1 MKITARF
8 NIHAAAIVA
17 ALCIFSSASVATA
30 QTFENGGKLLLTRGV
45 STVGGAAG
53 GGIVPW
59 ALITGNETD
68 RGIGGAA
75 SATYIDLPDYT
86 VHSVSASAGFYNRLE
101 LSYAHQILNTGDT
114 GTALGIGQGAEFKQ
128 DIIGAKVR
136 VFGDAVFDQ
145 DKWLPQ
151 MAVGLTYKSADQSA
165 LLGALGA
172 EDSDGVEAYVS
183 ATKIILSESLL
194 LGGTLR
200 YTGANQNGLLGFG
213 GQNAPSMNPE
223 VSLGYLVSRRL
234 LIGGE
239 YRVKPNNLA
248 FAEED
253 DWLDIFAAY
262 AINDNMTA
270 TVAYADLGSI
280 ATFDEQRG
288 LYLSLQ
294 LGF

>member
-1 MKITARF
+1 MKRTQRL
-8 NIHAAAIVA
+8 NLLTAAIA
-17 ALCIFSSASVATA
+17 AILCILRSAPLATA

-45 STVGGAAG
+45 STVGGSAG

-68 RGIGGAA
+68 RGICGAA

-86 VHSVSASAGFYNRLE
+86 VHAVSASAGFYNRLE
-101 LSYAHQILNTGDT
+101 LSYAHQVLDTGDT
-114 GTALGIGQGAEFKQ
+114 GAALGIGQGAEFKQ
-128 DIIGAKVR
+128 NIIGAKVR
-136 VFGDAVFDQ
+136 VLGDAVFDQ

-151 MAVGLTYKSADQSA
+151 MAVGLVYKSADKSA

-194 LGGTLR
+194 LNGTVR
-200 YTGANQNGLLGFG
+200 YTDANQNGLLGFG
-213 GQNAPSMNPE
+213 GQNAPSINPE
-223 VSLGYLVSRRL
+223 ISLGYLVSRRL

-280 ATFDEQRG
+280 ATFEEQRG